1 MFGLF
6 KKKSNKMFD
15 NINASVFEKEVQNN
29 PDAVLLDVRTA
40 EEFNSGHLPD
50 AVNIDI
56 HSPSFMSDIE
66 KLDKSK
72 YYLVY
77 CRSGARSYN
86 ACNIMANS
94 GFTKL
99 ANMMGG
105 IMSWRGEV
113 AVG

>member
-6 KKKSNKMFD
+6 KRKSNKMFD
-15 NINASVFEKEVQNN
+15 NINAAVFEKEIENN

-40 EEFNSGHLPD
+40 EEFRSGHLPN
-50 AVNIDI
+50 ALNIDI
-56 HSPSFMSDIE
+56 HSPAFMAE
-66 KLDKSK
+66 LDKLEKDK

-86 ACNIMANS
+86 ACNIMVNN
-94 GFTKL
+94 GFAKM

-105 IMSWRGEV
+105 IVSWRGNVEV
-113 AVG
+113 G